1 MPKATSVLFGIE
13 DEFDVV
19 SVDRADSGQVKIVI
33 EMLSREGPCPG
44 CGVFSRRVKDRS
56 LVRIQDLRACG
67 QRVQLWWRKR
77 RLVCLEALCRRRSF
91 TQESRAI
98 RPRARVTERLRE
110 QVARAIASSNR
121 AVSDVAAEYGV
132 SWRTAHKALVAAAAR
147 WLPEPVPTTRLG
159 IDETRFRSVRWVL
172 DGITWKRSDPWLTS
186 FVDCSRDG
194 PGSLLGLAPGRTGAC
209 VRDWLGE
216 QTDAFRRRVE
226 IVVIDPS
233 APYASG
239 IRAALP
245 DALIAVDKW
254 HLVALANQ
262 MLTEVRQRVTR
273 DQLGRRGTV
282 ADPVWVNRRLL
293 LTGADHL
300 SAKQWKR
307 LEMMLDTSDPTNEIG
322 AAWGVKERL
331 RMLLKEREPSKI
343 RWRLADFYDA
353 ALDAQI
359 PETTRLARTI
369 ETWWPAILIALTHD
383 VSNARTEGFNRI
395 IKQTKRVGCGYRS
408 MPNYQRRIL
417 SHIAVT
423 RPQRSAA

>member
-19 SVDRADSGQVKIVI
+19 SVDRADSGQVKIII
-33 EMLSREGPCPG
+33 EMLSREGAVPG
-44 CGVFSRRVKDRS
+44 LRVFSRRVKDRS

-147 WLPEPVPTTRLG
+147 WLPELMPTTRLG

-186 FVDCSRDG
+186 FVDCSADG

-216 QTDAFRRRVE
+216 QTDTFRNKIE

-239 IRAALP
+239 IRVAALP
-245 DALIAVDKW
+245 DALIAVDGW
-254 HLVALANQ
+254 HLIALVNQ
-262 MLTEVRQRVTR
+262 MVTEVRQRVTR
-273 DQLGRRGTV
+273 HQLGRRGTV

-293 LTGADHL
+293 LTGA
-300 SAKQWKR
+300 
-307 LEMMLDTSDPTNEIG
+307 
-322 AAWGVKERL
+322 
-331 RMLLKEREPSKI
+331 
-343 RWRLADFYDA
+343 
-353 ALDAQI
+353 
-359 PETTRLARTI
+359 
-369 ETWWPAILIALTHD
+369 
-383 VSNARTEGFNRI
+383 
-395 IKQTKRVGCGYRS
+395 
-408 MPNYQRRIL
+408 
-417 SHIAVT
+417 
-423 RPQRSAA
+423 